1 MYSINPAM
9 IIFASDSM
17 KRDTKWV
24 TEFAHPLGRAT
35 FLSF

>member
-9 IIFASDSM
+9 IIFASDSI

-24 TEFAHPLGRAT
+24 TEFAHPSGRAAS
-35 FLSF
+35 LSF